1 VKEYDTFPIMADI
14 QGQKGSSLDFK
25 MNEVL
30 CILKTLPLSTQHK
43 HWRILPLNRTV
54 EKLQIYQQKISL

>member
-1 VKEYDTFPIMADI
+1 VKEYDTFPIMVDI

-30 CILKTLPLSTQHK
+30 CILKTLPLSTQ
-43 HWRILPLNRTV
+43 
-54 EKLQIYQQKISL
+54 EFFFG